1 MKRQLIVALA
11 LFSAGAASGWQV
23 QDWRLGERLAERD
36 RLHGHTL
43 AEIQRAAAGQA
54 QREHQRRVGLEQ
66 QLMAESRNQ
75 YRKRTDAEHTSARLR
90 DRLATAD
97 LRLSVLL
104 AADPANPSGGSALP
118 GATATGRLVDGAPRA
133 ELDPATAQRVLAI
146 AEQGD
151 RAVIA
156 LNACQAYVQA
166 LTLEPD

>member
-1 MKRQLIVALA
+1 MKRQLILA
-11 LFSAGAASGWQV
+11 LTLFIAGAASGWQV

-75 YRKRTDAEHTSARLR
+75 YRRRTDAEHTTARLR

-104 AADPANPSGGSALP
+104 APGTGNPAASPAVP
-118 GATATGRLVDGAPRA
+118 GATAAGRLVDGALRA

-146 AEQGD
+146 GEQGD

-166 LTLEPD
+166 LTLERD